1 MSLMNHPLPF
11 LEREQELRTLT
22 RFYQTRPR
30 DGASFMFLY
39 GRPGVGKTHLLDEFR
54 RIQQPERV
62 FYWQAPDTD
71 SPTQLAGFVQAW
83 LDYISRTGGLART
96 EPIYDW
102 DTALEQVARDVR
114 LFNEPHLVII
124 ENFTGLCHQ
133 EVAMSSMWKK
143 AWDMELQYLPHLRL
157 ILTGSHVSTMVREVL
172 AYSAPFYLRAQY
184 HLHLRP
190 LRYETLITL
199 FPEFTTEERMLIY
212 AVTGGI
218 PLYLHPFVAAATVR
232 DGLKTLLYGPES
244 SFVQD
249 VTTLFDERLDDMNL
263 CHDLMAGMLAGH
275 HDFES
280 LVTYTGASQEKVD
293 RTLLMLQ
300 LIRFVA
306 QNPSVGDPYFS
317 IRVRFQVSEPPLR
330 FYYEYLRPVLGQ
342 DMTPDAAADWLLAR
356 LYESLGQYPFIFLCH
371 EWIWA
376 AFILGQL
383 EMDLQRTGAYW
394 QKSARRTSFPVGG
407 ADPDGKK
414 LIVGMAIWENEIT
427 KPGLVRQL
435 AQKSQRLP
443 QVRRGWTVQ
452 MVLFGRH
459 PFSEAVKQMAQA
471 YNVWLVTLAE
481 IEPLLQ
487 AGQAEI
493 IASWSRP
500 LPDIPF

>member
-1 MSLMNHPLPF
+1 
-11 LEREQELRTLT
+11 
-22 RFYQTRPR
+22 
-30 DGASFMFLY
+30 MFLY
-39 GRPGVGKTHLLDEFR
+39 GRSGVGKTRLLDEFR
-54 RIQQPERV
+54 RLQQPGHV

-71 SPTQLAGFVQAW
+71 SSTQLTGFVHAW
-83 LDYISRTGGLART
+83 LDYITHTGGPEST

-102 DTALEQVARDVR
+102 NTALEQVARDVH

-133 EVAMSSMWKK
+133 EVAMSSLWKR
-143 AWDMELQYLPHLRL
+143 AWDMKLQYLPHLRL
-157 ILTGSHVSTMVREVL
+157 ILTGSHVTTMVREVL

-184 HLHLRP
+184 HLHLHP

-199 FPEFTTEERMLIY
+199 FPQFTTEERMLIY
-212 AVTGGI
+212 VVTGGI
-218 PLYLHPFVAAATVR
+218 PLYLHPFAATATVR
-232 DGLKTLLYGPES
+232 DGLRALLYGPES

-249 VTTLFDERLDDMNL
+249 VTTLFDERLDDPNL
-263 CHDLMAGMLAGH
+263 GYRLMAGMMAGH
-275 HDFES
+275 HDFEG
-280 LVTYTGASQEKVD
+280 LVTYTGASEEKVD
-293 RTLLMLQ
+293 RALLMLR
-300 LIRFVA
+300 LIRFIE

-317 IRVRFQVSEPPLR
+317 IRVRSQVSEPPLR
-330 FYYEYLRPVLGQ
+330 FYYEYLRPALGQ
-342 DMTPDAAADWLLAR
+342 DMTPDAAADLFLAR
-356 LYESLGQYPFIFLCH
+356 LYESLGQRPFIFLCH

-394 QKSARRTSFPVGG
+394 QKSARRSSFLVGG
-407 ADPDGKK
+407 VDQEGQK
-414 LIVGMAIWENEIT
+414 LIVGIAIWENETT
-427 KPGLVRQL
+427 KPNLVRQL

-452 MVLFGRH
+452 PVLFGRH

-471 YNVWLVTLAE
+471 YNVRLVTLAE
-481 IEPLLQ
+481 VEPLLQ
-487 AGQAEI
+487 AARDEI